1 MFDYTDLYDPDEGYD
16 SIISDETLRYIKKY
30 VTNKSTILD
39 IGCATG
45 RISQSF
51 ATSNE
56 IHLLDISEKYLNI
69 ASKRIPNAHIFL
81 GNFLDLEINSKFDNI
96 FILNN
101 IQEQSDLKIFLN
113 KAIDLLSPEGKLF
126 ISYPNSQS
134 LHRIV
139 GVIEN
144 KLSDL
149 NEVSTK
155 SSGLGTLSMIN
166 ELELLEIIAKKNLKL
181 IREKGICLKP
191 YKNLTMESLEKE
203 IVDKLNKSIDMF
215 ENYAAINL
223 KIFQQIR

>member
-16 SIISDETLRYIKKY
+16 SIISDETLRYIKNY
-30 VTNKSTILD
+30 VKNKSTILD

-51 ATSNE
+51 ASSNE

-69 ASKRIPNAHIFL
+69 ASKRIPNAHIYL
-81 GNFLDLEINSKFDNI
+81 SNFLDLEINSKFDNI

-134 LHRIV
+134 LHRIA

-181 IREKGICLKP
+181 ISEKGICLKP

-203 IVDKLNKSIDMF
+203 IVDKLNRSVDMF
-215 ENYAAINL
+215 ENYSAINL
-223 KIFQQIR
+223 KIFKQIR